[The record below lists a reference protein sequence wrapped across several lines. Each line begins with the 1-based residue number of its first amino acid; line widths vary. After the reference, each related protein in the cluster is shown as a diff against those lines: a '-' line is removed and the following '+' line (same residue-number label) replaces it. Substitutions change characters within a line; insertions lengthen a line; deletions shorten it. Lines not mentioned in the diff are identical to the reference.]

1 MRKLF
6 RAVLA
11 SAVIAAALT
20 GCGGSKE
27 GTPAGTEAKKEAAAA
42 SGDAAQ
48 IKVAT
53 VGNEKHQSTIAAT
66 YFKDKIEELSGGQV
80 KVTIYP
86 NASLGSER
94 EAAEGVKLGTL
105 EMTIVTT
112 DGTLP
117 SWVSDVQLLSIP
129 YLFENKEEAYYI
141 LDEVLQPEFE
151 KLFEAQGF
159 KHLGFSELGFRHF
172 TNNVREVVK
181 ASDMEGLSIRVQ
193 EATVWFSLMDCL
205 KARGTALPFNEL
217 YTALQQGTVD
227 GQENPIVSIASSGFD
242 EVQKYMVLDG
252 HTYGAESVIMN
263 LGFYDKQTDEVK
275 GWIDEAVKYAIDE
288 QRTAVD
294 SMEAEYM
301 EQIKNSGVKVS
312 EPDIESFKEATKDF
326 YKRDEIKE
334 LVNPELVEL
343 VMQKLDEHKNSG
355 K

>member
-11 SAVIAAALT
+11 SMAVAAALT
-20 GCGGSKE
+20 GCGGKKSE
-27 GTPAGTEAKKEAAAA
+27 APADGGTKKEAAKAA
-42 SGDAAQ
+42 DAIE

-66 YFKDKIEELSGGQV
+66 YFKEKIEELSGGQV

-129 YLFENKEEAYYI
+129 YLFENKQEAYYI
-141 LDEVLQPEFE
+141 LDEVLEPEFE

-159 KHLGFSELGFRHF
+159 KHLGFAELGFRHF

-205 KARGTALPFNEL
+205 KAMGTALPFNEL

-227 GQENPIVSIASSGFD
+227 GQENPIVSIASSGFN

-263 LGFYDKQTDEVK
+263 LDFYNKQSDEVK
-275 GWIDEAVKYAIDE
+275 GWIDSAVQYAVEE
-288 QRTAVD
+288 QRAAVD

-301 EQIKNSGVKVS
+301 EQIKESGVKVS
-312 EPDIESFKEATKDF
+312 EPDIESFKEATRDF
-326 YKRDEIKE
+326 YLRDEIKE

-343 VMQKLDEHKNSG
+343 VMQKLEEYKNSG
-355 K
+355 N